1 MQRTFSV
8 SITSELKR
16 IGKNEEIKTKTISYK
31 LQFVDIARFIASSL
45 YNLVGNLAEEIHK
58 IKGKYGHDKKKREKC
73 EIKYKD
79 CEGCLE

>member
-58 IKGKYGHDKKKREKC
+58 IEGEYGHDKKM
-73 EIKYKD
+73 
-79 CEGCLE
+79 